1 MFFGR
6 ATGYIIGTLSTSLA
20 ERIEPMIVLG
30 RHFFENIW
38 KLQNP
43 FFIFGAAKLL
53 KILKIKR
60 ISPK

>member
-30 RHFFENIW
+30 RQFFENTQN
-38 KLQNP
+38 LQKP
-43 FFIFGAAKLL
+43 FLIFVAAK
-53 KILKIKR
+53 
-60 ISPK
+60 